1 MRKILILIFA
11 VIPAMLFSQDKPTAE
26 IVSVSKVVEK
36 GKHRIKVVYNLQK
49 LNDVM
54 SIQLVGSTLK
64 DIDII
69 EGERVFYDDDQLL
82 SQLEYHFVITMNGN
96 RQSIITDPKTFK
108 ID

>member
-1 MRKILILIFA
+1 
-11 VIPAMLFSQDKPTAE
+11 
-26 IVSVSKVVEK
+26 
-36 GKHRIKVVYNLQK
+36 
-49 LNDVM
+49 M